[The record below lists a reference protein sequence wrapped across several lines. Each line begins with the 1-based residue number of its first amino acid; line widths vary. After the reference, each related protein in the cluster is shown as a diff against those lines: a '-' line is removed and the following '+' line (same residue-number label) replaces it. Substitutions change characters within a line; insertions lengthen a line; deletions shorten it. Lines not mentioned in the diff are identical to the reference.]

1 VSEGTAPVR
10 WIDVAAAVIER
21 EDGEFLLA
29 QRPPGKVYEGWWEF
43 PGGKVEAGEPVADAL
58 ARELREELGIEVRLA
73 YPWITRTYVYP
84 HGNVRLHFYRVVDWE
99 GQPQSR
105 EGQAFAWQ
113 RMPGL
118 TVSPVL
124 PANGPILGAL
134 ALPLLLGITPA
145 DIPDEAAFLHSL
157 DDALKG
163 GLRFVQIRV
172 PALAADRCRALSESV
187 SARVHPMGG
196 RVVANRGNAWTS
208 ETDGIHLRAVD
219 LMALDARPPGDLV
232 GASCHGLEELDQAE
246 RLGLDYAVLGP
257 VLETASHPG
266 QAGMGWQRFRE
277 LAAGR
282 SFPVY
287 AIGGLSAK
295 DLPQART
302 AGAHGIAAI
311 RSVWSAR
318 D

>member
-1 VSEGTAPVR
+1 VSAGTAPVR

-58 ARELREELGIEVRLA
+58 ARELREELGIEVRRA

-84 HGNVRLHFYRVVDWE
+84 HGNVRLHFYRVVDWR

-113 RMPGL
+113 RMPEL

-145 DIPDEAAFLHSL
+145 EIPDEAAFLHSL

-172 PALAADRCRALSESV
+172 PTLAADRCRTLFESV
-187 SARVHPMGG
+187 SARVRAEGG
-196 RVVANRGNAWTS
+196 RVVGNLGNAWIPES
-208 ETDGIHLRAVD
+208 GGIHLRSAD
-219 LMALDARPPGDLV
+219 LMALDARPAGDLV
-232 GASCHGLEELDQAE
+232 GASCHGVEEMDQAE

-257 VLETASHPG
+257 VLATESHPG
-266 QAGMGWQRFRE
+266 QAGMGWQGFTA
-277 LAAGR
+277 LAAAR
-282 SFPVY
+282 SLPVY

-311 RSVWSAR
+311 RSVWLAR
-318 D
+318 A

>member
-1 VSEGTAPVR
+1 MSEGPAPVR

-43 PGGKVEAGEPVADAL
+43 PGGKVETGEPVAEAL
-58 ARELREELGIEVRLA
+58 SRELREELGIEVRRA

-84 HGNVRLHFYRVVDWE
+84 HGNVRLHFYRVVDWQ

-145 DIPDEAAFLHSL
+145 EIPDESDFLSAL
-157 DDALKG
+157 DEALKD

-172 PALAADRCRALSESV
+172 PALSADRCRAFSETV
-187 SARVHPMGG
+187 SARVLAAGG
-196 RVVANRGNAWTS
+196 RVVGNRGNAWTS
-208 ETDGIHLRAVD
+208 ATDGIHLRAAD
-219 LMALDARPPGDLV
+219 LMALDARPAGDLV
-232 GASCHGLEELDQAE
+232 GASCHGVEELEQAE

-257 VLETASHPG
+257 VLATASHPG
-266 QAGMGWQRFRE
+266 QAGIGWQRFTE

-282 SFPVY
+282 SLPVY
-287 AIGGLSAK
+287 AIGGLSAE
-295 DLPQART
+295 DLPQARA

-311 RSVWSAR
+311 RSVWPAR
-318 D
+318 A

>member
-1 VSEGTAPVR
+1 MSEGTAPVR

-43 PGGKVEAGEPVADAL
+43 PGGKVESGEPVADAL
-58 ARELREELGIEVRLA
+58 SRELREELGIEVRCA

-84 HGNVRLHFYRVVDWE
+84 HGNVRLHFYRVVDWL

-134 ALPLLLGITPA
+134 ALPLVLGITPA
-145 DIPDEAAFLHSL
+145 VVPDVGAFLRSLDEALAR
-157 DDALKG
+157 
-163 GLRFVQIRV
+163 GLRFVQVRL
-172 PALAADRCRALSESV
+172 PGMPTDRCRELAEAV
-187 SARVHPMGG
+187 SARVRAAGG
-196 RVVANRGNAWTS
+196 RIVGNRGNAWS
-208 ETDGIHLRAVD
+208 SSSVGVHLRAAD
-219 LMALDARPPGDLV
+219 LMALNTRPAGDLV
-232 GASCHGLEELDQAE
+232 GASCHGAEELDRAE
-246 RLGLDYAVLGP
+246 RLGLDYAVVGP
-257 VLETASHPG
+257 VLATESHPG
-266 QAGMGWQRFRE
+266 QPGIGWQRFKE

-282 SFPVY
+282 SLPVY
-287 AIGGLSAK
+287 AIGGLSAE
-295 DLPQART
+295 DLPQARA
-302 AGAHGIAAI
+302 AGAHGVAAI
-311 RSVWSAR
+311 RSVWPPVP
-318 D
+318 